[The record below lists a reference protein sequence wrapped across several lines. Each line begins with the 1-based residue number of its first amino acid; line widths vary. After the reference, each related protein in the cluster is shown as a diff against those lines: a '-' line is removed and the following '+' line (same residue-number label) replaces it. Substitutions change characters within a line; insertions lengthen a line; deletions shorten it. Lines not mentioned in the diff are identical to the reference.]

1 MRKVDYHIL
10 AGIIRQMA
18 QVYDKTTLAR
28 LANDFA
34 NRASV
39 DRHYFTGV
47 RTMKNSILLNSP
59 THSAGKPII
68 HGYNALFVVQNQ
80 KKGPLAFWRGNR
92 T

>member
-39 DRHYFTGV
+39 NRE
-47 RTMKNSILLNSP
+47 
-59 THSAGKPII
+59 
-68 HGYNALFVVQNQ
+68 LFLREC
-80 KKGPLAFWRGNR
+80 GL
-92 T
+92 